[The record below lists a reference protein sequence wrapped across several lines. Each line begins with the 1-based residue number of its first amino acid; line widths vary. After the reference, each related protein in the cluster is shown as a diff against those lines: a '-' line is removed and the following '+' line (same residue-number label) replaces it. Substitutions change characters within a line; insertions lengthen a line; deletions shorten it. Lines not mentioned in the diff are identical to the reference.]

1 VKRGDD
7 IFHVDNFNK
16 QSAAMPKFDDFS
28 QNNGYVRLFICSEFR
43 HLDAVP
49 FAVNARAIGPT
60 CP

>member
-1 VKRGDD
+1 
-7 IFHVDNFNK
+7 
-16 QSAAMPKFDDFS
+16 MPKFDDFS